1 MRKEQSHMSQLKTR
15 ERFPS
20 TIDKNYLT
28 ILRHLSKTT
37 RIPMSTLMDEA
48 LELLFEQKQ
57 YKTKINTVKH

>member
-1 MRKEQSHMSQLKTR
+1 MSQLKTR

-20 TIDKNYLT
+20 TIDKNYLE

-37 RIPMSTLMDEA
+37 RIPMSALMDEA

-57 YKTKINTVKH
+57 YKTKINAVKH

>member
-1 MRKEQSHMSQLKTR
+1 MSQLKTR

-20 TIDKNYLT
+20 TIDKNYLA
-28 ILRHLSKTT
+28 ILRQLSKTT
-37 RIPMSTLMDEA
+37 RVPMSTLMDEA